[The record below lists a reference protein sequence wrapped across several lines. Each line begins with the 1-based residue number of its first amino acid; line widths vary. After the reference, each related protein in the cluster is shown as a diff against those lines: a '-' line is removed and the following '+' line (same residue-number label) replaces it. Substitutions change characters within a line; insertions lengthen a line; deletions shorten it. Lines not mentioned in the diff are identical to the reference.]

1 MTDSPAEIAAA
12 AVKAVTKAAETEDMT
27 EGTGTVGDATAEIA
41 MTRIGVHKAQDQTI
55 RTIRDSKG
63 INHET
68 VGTET
73 DETDLG
79 AETKTS
85 AQSQERIVGQSER
98 THQHPLAEA
107 YATRTCTTKADAL
120 SETANSGTPSTYQ
133 YSAIAKPDKLSAG
146 WNSHHLRKLFP
157 RAIAS
162 Q

>member
-12 AVKAVTKAAETEDMT
+12 AVKAVMKAVGTDDMT
-27 EGTGTVGDATAEIA
+27 EGTGTIGDATAEIA
-41 MTRIGVHKAQDQTI
+41 MTRIGVHKAQDQMI
-55 RTIRDSKG
+55 RTIKDNIETS
-63 INHET
+63 HET
-68 VGTET
+68 VGTDT
-73 DETDLG
+73 DETGLG
-79 AETKTS
+79 AEIQIS

-107 YATRTCTTKADAL
+107 CVTRTCTTKADAQ
-120 SETANSGTPSTYQ
+120 SETAGSGIPSTYR

-157 RAIAS
+157 RTIAS